1 MRGDSDMAY
10 VLPIEHYQYQ
20 DYQRRVIQVKT
31 NRNYIEGP
39 FKVVLDQKHQEV
51 AARHEGLHPS
61 VDDNRKVA
69 NYISKE
75 DVSLF
80 TGKGRN
86 FNDYV

>member
-1 MRGDSDMAY
+1 MAY
-10 VLPIEHYQYQ
+10 ILPIEHYQYQ
-20 DYQRRVIQVKT
+20 DYQLRVSQVKT

-39 FKVVLDQKHQEV
+39 FKVLLDQKHQEV

-61 VDDNRKVA
+61 VDEKRKA
-69 NYISKE
+69 SRYISNE
-75 DVSLF
+75 EISLY